1 MYATL
6 LCDTRKTGAT
16 RDFNVMLNEM
26 YATPVDIAETDKDL
40 AGTGLE
46 RPTQATTS
54 RKRKSA
60 ATAAP
65 GPPTAEDSI
74 LDIHLDPEALMD
86 QTPAQSTLTEDLSGK
101 NLITTPI
108 CVYVGLVM
116 YVCIYVFMYSI

>member
-1 MYATL
+1 MYVTL
-6 LCDTRKTGAT
+6 LCDTQKTGAT
-16 RDFNVMLNEM
+16 RDFNVTLNEM

-46 RPTQATTS
+46 RPTQPSTS
-54 RKRKSA
+54 RKRKST

-86 QTPAQSTLTEDLSGK
+86 QTPAQPTLTEDLSGK
-101 NLITTPI
+101 NL
-108 CVYVGLVM
+108 LW
-116 YVCIYVFMYSI
+116 VFLCM

>member
-1 MYATL
+1 MYVTL
-6 LCDTRKTGAT
+6 LCYTRKIGAT
-16 RDFNVMLNEM
+16 RVFNVTLNEM

-46 RPTQATTS
+46 RPPQGTSS
-54 RKRKSA
+54 RKRKS
-60 ATAAP
+60 AAP

-101 NLITTPI
+101 NL
-108 CVYVGLVM
+108 LW
-116 YVCIYVFMYSI
+116 VFLCM